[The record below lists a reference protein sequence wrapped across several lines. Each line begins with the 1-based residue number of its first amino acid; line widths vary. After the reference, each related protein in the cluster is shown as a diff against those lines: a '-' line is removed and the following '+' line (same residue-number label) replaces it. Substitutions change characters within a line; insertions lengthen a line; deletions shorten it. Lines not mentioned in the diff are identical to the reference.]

1 MLVFDK
7 WTCNTN
13 GRQAIFFREGA
24 AAEYSAQMIDKGFC
38 FNAGEWNF
46 PDAPLRGLYA
56 RHRVYESVRGLA
68 AFGAWINRVEN
79 IDESVLE
86 EIYSEIPPEW
96 YAFEPGGHRTDAG
109 TTAAAAQAGRRAD
122 CFGLEIVGAAVSQL
136 EVNHAVDSKKTEL
149 KTLEPKST
157 LRYRIL
163 RYTPDLVRDEWVN
176 IGVLLEETRGSRYA
190 LRLIEEPREIA
201 RIRSACIPT
210 PMKTC
215 CARCRLNSRPGC
227 AGRIAKSPP
236 IWKNSSRF
244 FPMPCSSVRRKRCW
258 PKDFDAELD
267 RLYRDHVA
275 PPSRRAGGILQ
286 CTRDWIR
293 EKLNDVFRRH
303 RVLAKLEQRVRIE
316 GFTQP
321 GDPLRLDYGYQNGVR
336 GFIHSISLRRDIPQ
350 AKVLAYTAERIHARD
365 SRAQI
370 TAITEVEPA
379 ADNPRHQFVE
389 KLFAE
394 QNIRIVAMN
403 RVESFAE
410 ELRLQLN

>member
-1 MLVFDK
+1 M
-7 WTCNTN
+7 
-13 GRQAIFFREGA
+13 
-24 AAEYSAQMIDKGFC
+24 
-38 FNAGEWNF
+38 
-46 PDAPLRGLYA
+46 P
-56 RHRVYESVRGLA
+56 
-68 AFGAWINRVEN
+68 
-79 IDESVLE
+79 
-86 EIYSEIPPEW
+86 SE
-96 YAFEPGGHRTDAG
+96 
-109 TTAAAAQAGRRAD
+109 
-122 CFGLEIVGAAVSQL
+122 
-136 EVNHAVDSKKTEL
+136 SKKAEP

-176 IGVLLEETRGSRYA
+176 IGVLLEETRGSRHA

-201 RIRSACIPT
+201 R
-210 PMKTC
+210 
-215 CARCRLNSRPGC
+215 
-227 AGRIAKSPP
+227 
-236 IWKNSSRF
+236 
-244 FPMPCSSVRRKRCW
+244 VRRLHPDADEDLRRAL
-258 PKDFDAELD
+258 PIEFDARLRGPDREVSTYLEKLEQNLSNALQFSPQKGLLAENFDDELD

-275 PPSRRAGGILQ
+275 SPSRRAGGILQ
-286 CTRDWIR
+286 STRDWMR

-303 RVLAKLEQRVRIE
+303 RVLGKLEQRVRIE

-350 AKVLAYTAERIHARD
+350 AKVLAYTAECIHARD

-403 RVESFAE
+403 RVEGFAE